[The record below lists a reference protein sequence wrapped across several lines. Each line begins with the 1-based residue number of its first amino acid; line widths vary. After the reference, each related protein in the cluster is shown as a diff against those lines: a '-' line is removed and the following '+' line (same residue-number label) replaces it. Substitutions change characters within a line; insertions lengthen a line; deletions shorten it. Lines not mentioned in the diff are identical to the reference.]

1 MVIKKMSNANKVWR
15 RDDDEPQRKKRR
27 VMIGDTGKDG
37 ERTLIISGAAAK
49 KLSSTPP
56 PPCASAVADN
66 NISHLDEMKK
76 GSNVIVWGDD
86 NLLYKAKV
94 QKIIHD
100 AFDTRIRVQYVGR
113 KTTALLSRDM
123 IYSVC
128 DTSRRQLRGHD
139 PIALAM
145 KRVAYN
151 AAKQSSSSPKNSIST
166 NIGPYPLKPV
176 YQVGTHV
183 YAAYWPPHDI
193 DREREPSWYPG
204 IISSSHFNG
213 TEKKSIGESSI
224 DDGSGSGER
233 ARLYNIKFD
242 DGDSITNVPEQYV
255 FPTEEYLVCAQEGR
269 RKKDGLPWLGDVI
282 NIVDDN
288 SSDDWARYVGWY
300 MVTIDGVQRSFALLI
315 DTLRAYDSSVLRSK
329 GWAKTKLSDL
339 NLPEEWTEMLS
350 KKLGKEE
357 EGDKEGD
364 KEVQEKTGKV
374 VGTQT
379 ELTTTKKGRSSA
391 QSCLPVDWYNAL
403 SARPRGESTE
413 YYHFSST
420 VNNNQLKFAKNHSM
434 NESDDDDDDF
444 SVDMVDGIEIRS
456 KSNSHEE
463 RNKSIS
469 DCCELSITESIDS
482 DDVTTASDLLPV
494 EKCFKCKVGNC
505 QKWTN
510 VKGGFCESHVGSAKI
525 SNTKTICGKDKF
537 DGAGTDE
544 SSGGERNSDS
554 GMEFD
559 CYDVGMHGAVMSTSF
574 EESQPKNLL
583 PTIQGIQSSREEPQS
598 IPTLVAPIAEIMN
611 EEQSTVVVAPIIHN
625 PAIEHKHTC
634 TGAAATTKNSPTDK
648 KRKSKSLPPQ
658 IATTSMHEKQP
669 TAKPIRV
676 MLMNSK
682 LTTSSFHT
690 AEMSDGGI
698 EESDDGKVIDLTI
711 LEEQPA
717 ADPAASPP
725 HHPPPSV
732 SGKPTITAQA
742 NDVVVPAPSIPH
754 LNSEG
759 YMMVWTCD
767 VCRVAQLP
775 TFEEAVE
782 HEKICTGLPPSSPL
796 PLQLPNICEEQL
808 TAGVPNVG
816 FINDEQSTALALP
829 IVGVESTHQI
839 QVLPKKKR
847 PVKTSIMDYTFTDY
861 SQLEKEID
869 VVGVSTKSS
878 SYFPAKLH
886 AILSD
891 SNNQHILCWQPHG
904 RSWKI
909 VDKDLLSSIIL
920 PKYFEHVSENSFK
933 KMVGQWGFK
942 PLLSPGPDY
951 KSYYHEWF
959 LRGCPDLT
967 QQIQRLINPGIRLP
981 NSADEPNLYENSQE
995 DPVAMSM
1002 VDNQAPEDTE
1012 VEMDTGG
1019 TANDC
1024 SQGHNNIQNPATEVA
1039 PPPPKDGDMACPIV
1053 LPALQ
1058 PIPKRAISPVQGAP
1072 LAAAIVAPLDNLA
1085 ASGIPAIVAAEIVVD
1100 QLCKNCPKLLLQRKQ
1115 SKKVR
1120 SKLCDMSYLLMT
1132 DISHEHLLP
1141 LHYLL
1146 PFVTSGIPS
1155 LA

>member
-49 KLSSTPP
+49 KPSSTPP

-76 GSNVIVWGDD
+76 GSYVIVWGDD
-86 NLLYKAKV
+86 NKLYKAKV

-139 PIALAM
+139 PIALAI

-151 AAKQSSSSPKNSIST
+151 AAKQSSSSSSPKNSIST

-213 TEKKSIGESSI
+213 TEKKSIGESSS

-233 ARLYNIKFD
+233 ARLYNINFD

-255 FPTEEYLVCAQEGR
+255 FLTEEYLVCAQEGR

-315 DTLRAYDSSVLRSK
+315 DALRAYDSSVLRSK

-357 EGDKEGD
+357 EGN
-364 KEVQEKTGKV
+364 KEVQEKTGKE

-379 ELTTTKKGRSSA
+379 SELTTTKKDRSSA
-391 QSCLPVDWYNAL
+391 RSCLPVDWYNAL
-403 SARPRGESTE
+403 SARPRGESIE

-420 VNNNQLKFAKNHSM
+420 VNNNQLKLAKNHSM
-434 NESDDDDDDF
+434 NESDDDDDDDNDF

-469 DCCELSITESIDS
+469 DCCELSITE
-482 DDVTTASDLLPV
+482 
-494 EKCFKCKVGNC
+494 
-505 QKWTN
+505 
-510 VKGGFCESHVGSAKI
+510 
-525 SNTKTICGKDKF
+525 
-537 DGAGTDE
+537 
-544 SSGGERNSDS
+544 
-554 GMEFD
+554 
-559 CYDVGMHGAVMSTSF
+559 
-574 EESQPKNLL
+574 
-583 PTIQGIQSSREEPQS
+583 
-598 IPTLVAPIAEIMN
+598 
-611 EEQSTVVVAPIIHN
+611 
-625 PAIEHKHTC
+625 
-634 TGAAATTKNSPTDK
+634 
-648 KRKSKSLPPQ
+648 
-658 IATTSMHEKQP
+658 QP

-682 LTTSSFHT
+682 LTTSSCHT

-717 ADPAASPP
+717 ADVIDLTISEEQPAADSAASPP

-732 SGKPTITAQA
+732 SGKPTR
-742 NDVVVPAPSIPH
+742 
-754 LNSEG
+754 NSEG
-759 YMMVWTCD
+759 YLMVWTCD

-796 PLQLPNICEEQL
+796 PLQLPNICEEQS

-829 IVGVESTHQI
+829 IVGAESTHQI

-847 PVKTSIMDYTFTDY
+847 PVETSIMDYTYTDY

-904 RSWKI
+904 RSWTI

-933 KMVGQWGFK
+933 KMLGQWGFK

-967 QQIQRLINPGIRLP
+967 KQIQRLINPGIRLP
-981 NSADEPNLYENSQE
+981 NLADEPILYEISQK
-995 DPVAMSM
+995 DAVAMSM

-1024 SQGHNNIQNPATEVA
+1024 SQGHNNIQNAATEVA

-1085 ASGIPAIVAAEIVVD
+1085 APGIPAIVAAENVVD

-1115 SKKVR
+1115 YKKVR
-1120 SKLCDMSYLLMT
+1120 SKLCDMYYLLMT

-1141 LHYLL
+1141 LLYLL